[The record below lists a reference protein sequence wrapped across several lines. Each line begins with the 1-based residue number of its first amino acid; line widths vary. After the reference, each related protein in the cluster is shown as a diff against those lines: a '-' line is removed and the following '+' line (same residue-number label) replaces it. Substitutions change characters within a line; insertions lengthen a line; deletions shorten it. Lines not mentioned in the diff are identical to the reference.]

1 MSKLEAQLQS
11 MAVGS
16 LPHTDPARACQ
27 LLLDTL
33 DIPHWPQLPKRTFL
47 ENMYAQYSERFPGIV
62 VADQRIYVDRNRDLD
77 PELEQLYVAYLMNDL
92 DYATIGREYAAGLH
106 HFLEMDLGQLPLVKG
121 QVTGPVSWGLMVA
134 DQNRRPVLYEDI
146 LAEALSKHLRLKA
159 TWMEQQVRKVAHQTI
174 VVVDEPYMSSFGS
187 AFVSLNRDQ
196 VITLME
202 EVLAGIA
209 GFKGVHCCGNTD
221 WSLMLSTTAD
231 LLSLDAYE
239 YAESLALYPEEV
251 GSFLSR
257 GGVIG
262 WGIVPASD
270 RALEETAEGLIDR
283 FYQAVDLLTAKGIQQ
298 DDLLAASLIMPSC
311 GCGSLSIETTERVLA
326 LTSEVARAL
335 QERYA

>member
-1 MSKLEAQLQS
+1 MSPFTAQLRS

-16 LPHTDPARACQ
+16 LPHADPDSACQ
-27 LLLDTL
+27 LLMDTL
-33 DIPHWPQLPKRTFL
+33 DIPNWPQLPKRTFL
-47 ENMYAQYSERFPGIV
+47 ENMYTQFSERFPGIV

-92 DYATIGREYAAGLH
+92 DYAVIGREYAVGLH
-106 HFLEMDLGQLPLVKG
+106 HFLKMDLGQASVIKG

-134 DQNRRPVLYEDI
+134 DQNRRPVLYEDV
-146 LAEALSKHLRLKA
+146 LAEALAKHLRLKA
-159 TWMEQQVRKVAHQTI
+159 TWMEEELRKTAHQTI
-174 VVVDEPYMSSFGS
+174 VIVDEPYMSSFGS
-187 AFVSLNRDQ
+187 AFVSLNREQ
-196 VITLME
+196 VIGLME
-202 EVLAGIA
+202 EVLAGIE
-209 GFKGVHCCGNTD
+209 GLKGVHCCGNTD
-221 WSLMLSTTAD
+221 WSLMLATTAD
-231 LLSLDAYE
+231 ILSLDAYE

-283 FYQAVDLLTAKGIQQ
+283 FHQAVGLLTAKGIHQ

-311 GCGSLSIETTERVLA
+311 GCGSLSIETTEQVLA
-326 LTSEVARAL
+326 LTAQVARAL